1 MDSERRT
8 PMECVA
14 SRSLTGLLAAC
25 ETLMSD
31 VGEASLRAVAT
42 AALIAYADL
51 DDGDK
56 FRFFSHISVAYDVD
70 AEQVRAAFRR
80 WDDMRGTGSDAGEE
94 LIGLF
99 SAVEPARQQ
108 LLRRMNHAP
117 GATPALVEMR
127 SDLRRLMRHH
137 PALRPLDHDFHH
149 LLTSWF
155 NRGFLRMAEVT
166 WNSPPTLHQHLLRYE
181 SVHPMATETELR
193 RRLQPDDRRV
203 YAFFHP
209 ATGDVPLIFVEVAL
223 VCGVPERIGALLEP
237 GSVLD
242 PTTADTAA
250 LYSINNAL
258 DGLAGVSFG
267 SFLIK
272 QVIEQVG
279 SELPHLRQFVTL
291 SPIPGFRG
299 WLSATADV
307 NSELR
312 SLADELDATRNPADL
327 APDHVERIRDRLL
340 PALFTYL
347 TVERRE
353 DGRPVDAVARFHL
366 GNGAAAWRLNWP
378 ANPSPEAWQQSYG
391 AMVNYLYE
399 PGQLERRHEE
409 FVRRRCVAVAGPL
422 QGLAD
427 ALP

>member
-1 MDSERRT
+1 MG
-8 PMECVA
+8 CVA
-14 SRSLTGLLAAC
+14 SPPLTALLAAC

-31 VGEASLRAVAT
+31 VGESSMRAVAT
-42 AALIAYADL
+42 AALSAYADL
-51 DDGDK
+51 DDDGK
-56 FRFFSHISVAYDVD
+56 FHFFSHISTAYDVD
-70 AEQVRAAFRR
+70 AEQVCAAFHQ
-80 WDDMRGTGSDAGEE
+80 WDDVRGSGSHAGEE
-94 LIGLF
+94 LIELF
-99 SAVEPARQQ
+99 GAVEPARQQ

-117 GATPALVEMR
+117 GATLALVQMR

-137 PALRPLDHDFHH
+137 PSFRPLDHDFHH

-166 WNSPPTLHQHLLRYE
+166 WNSPPALRQHLLRYE
-181 SVHPMATETELR
+181 SVHPMATESELR
-193 RRLQPDDRRV
+193 RRVQPDDRRV

-209 ATGDVPLIFVEVAL
+209 ATGNVPLIFVEVAL
-223 VCGVPERIGALLEP
+223 VCGTPDRIAPLLAPGPALNP
-237 GSVLD
+237 S
-242 PTTADTAA
+242 TATTAA

-272 QVIEQVG
+272 QVIEQV
-279 SELPHLRQFVTL
+279 SAELPHLQQFVTL

-299 WLSATADV
+299 WLSTQTEV
-307 NSELR
+307 NPELR
-312 SLADELDATRNPADL
+312 SLADELAALPNPAGL
-327 APDHVERIRDRLL
+327 APDRVDRIRERLL
-340 PALFTYL
+340 PALFAYL
-347 TVERRE
+347 TVERRA
-353 DGRPVDAVARFHL
+353 DGCPVDAVARFHL

-409 FVRRRCVAVAGPL
+409 FVRRRSVAVAGPL

-427 ALP
+427 TLP